1 MIRHAAIPAY
11 FGIRIISALILLKL
25 SAQYL
30 TVEGF
35 ANFTQFLFFASL
47 LNVLVVGGA
56 QNGLIRQAAAAAESR
71 LCEVQGAGL
80 AIWAAAVPLIGIPV
94 AVWSS
99 DISHVLTGSR
109 SFGSVALA
117 IALLSLC
124 AGPGQISWGLLSGR
138 KLTGRS
144 LGAQAVG
151 LIAGTAASA
160 WFIMRGSFGAA
171 AIGFAAG
178 PVIGAICALPFVAQ
192 FRLKWLPKAAGLKSL
207 LAYSAATTL
216 TLGFTSLVLFAL
228 RWLYR
233 EHFGAA
239 QLSYWL
245 AANRISDMSTQFL
258 GLLMLQAFVPHITG
272 IQDPIERSHVVA
284 KYGALGAML
293 TGGTFVVF
301 AIAGRSLVHI
311 FLSDAYLPA
320 IPTIELYMAGDFL
333 RVAGSLA
340 MFSAF
345 GAGKPG
351 RYAGIEM
358 ATTTVMAG
366 LCVALIESGEARAP
380 QIAYAGAWGL
390 TALVLGCG
398 WALQSN
404 RRPFQWSRPHGRH
417 RTPLEDIVPR
427 PR

>member
-1 MIRHAAIPAY
+1 MIRHAAIPVY

-30 TVEGF
+30 TVESF

-47 LNVLVVGGA
+47 LNTLVLGGA
-56 QNGLIRQAAAAAESR
+56 QNGLIRQAAAAPESG
-71 LCEVQGAGL
+71 LNDVQGAGL

-94 AVWSS
+94 GIWRSE
-99 DISHVLTGSR
+99 ISHVLTGSW
-109 SFGSVALA
+109 SFGSLVLA
-117 IALLSLC
+117 ITLLSLC

-144 LGAQAVG
+144 LGAQATG
-151 LIAGTAASA
+151 LLAGTAASA
-160 WFIMRGSFGAA
+160 WFIIQGTFGAA
-171 AIGFAAG
+171 AIAFAAG

-192 FRLKWLPKAAGLKSL
+192 FRLKWRPKTKGLMPL
-207 LAYSAATTL
+207 LAYSGATSL
-216 TLGFTSLVLFAL
+216 TLGFTSLVLFSL
-228 RWLYR
+228 RSFYR
-233 EHFGAA
+233 ERFGGE

-258 GLLMLQAFVPHITG
+258 GLMMLQAFVPHMTG
-272 IQDPIERSHVVA
+272 IQDPAARSRLVV
-284 KYGALGAML
+284 KYAAVGAGL

-301 AIAGRSLVHI
+301 AIAGKSLVHI

-320 IPTIELYMAGDFL
+320 IPAIRLYMAGDFL

-345 GAGKPG
+345 AAGKPG
-351 RYAGIEM
+351 RYAGIETATM
-358 ATTTVMAG
+358 AVMAAI
-366 LCVALIESGEARAP
+366 CVSLIESGEARAP
-380 QIAYAGAWGL
+380 QIAYAAGWGL

-398 WALQSN
+398 WALRSRKRP
-404 RRPFQWSRPHGRH
+404 RRRLRPHAGH
-417 RTPLEDIVPR
+417 QKPLEGIVPQLH
-427 PR
+427 